1 MDEEGSN
8 WQDRCERY
16 FTSLTDSDKQRQR
29 DKKLKDKM
37 DEDCWKKLTEK
48 TDKSKRKK
56 KVQYWFRA
64 LDIHGLHFAG
74 SVRNSL
80 ECVVWVLL
88 TIIACGAL
96 SFLLYLTV
104 NGYLNQNNYLE
115 LKMSSMT
122 YKNHPPT
129 FVTVCNLNLFR
140 KSSLLANQGRFSK
153 LVNIN
158 SGVFSPQ
165 PVTSTEQLMKNSDIW
180 SILKNSGVLSY
191 ASQLDQDF
199 LPYSGMITSDDWG
212 SLYGA
217 SMKYGF
223 GVWTEAVRPTLSE
236 LKLLGHKQSDMIVEC
251 FTGTGGLCQLSVTE
265 DTRTNLGNCA
275 TFNVSDNIDKIAL
288 ILNSE
293 PSESIPVLTA
303 NHGLSV
309 QVYSTDSYY
318 RKHKQH
324 IVSPGKHLIIEN
336 KKVTSITREK
346 DCFESTGSSNK
357 QCEENCKDSLTFK
370 YCQCHTDGTQ
380 NTQCRVNDKFEYVCS
395 RIVEKLFYMELLNC
409 KCKPECREIRYETAS
424 STIPWPSSQHLEH
437 LESLLQHKNFNKSAI
452 TSSLS
457 YVTINLEP
465 EVFEELKEEQVIT
478 LLDLL
483 SRVGGLSAFV
493 VGISILSVFQ
503 CFWLLIK
510 LCFHAVIS
518 RRSDSG
524 GEIENLANSDITSIT
539 WQAYKDKNN
548 QQPRQPRF
556 AFQQDFG
563 NGLQRNGSR
572 RSYLEPIEEERKRD
586 YTGADLN
593 RDQVLE
599 DQLFSHPWERTGH
612 RRPYSTVI
620 NSNRTTGGEFPLF
633 NYVDNRSNSPLPRCS
648 TPDNSDYRSTARLVP
663 ADGDVTLYPPKHK
676 MMSPGDAIK
685 SFGSSSSKYQYS
697 GPFYL

>member
-1 MDEEGSN
+1 MDDEGSN

-140 KSSLLANQGRFSK
+140 KSSLLANQGRLSK

-251 FTGTGGLCQLSVTE
+251 FTGTGGLCQL
-265 DTRTNLGNCA
+265 R
-275 TFNVSDNIDKIAL
+275 
-288 ILNSE
+288 
-293 PSESIPVLTA
+293 
-303 NHGLSV
+303 
-309 QVYSTDSYY
+309 
-318 RKHKQH
+318 
-324 IVSPGKHLIIEN
+324 
-336 KKVTSITREK
+336 
-346 DCFESTGSSNK
+346 
-357 QCEENCKDSLTFK
+357 
-370 YCQCHTDGTQ
+370 
-380 NTQCRVNDKFEYVCS
+380 
-395 RIVEKLFYMELLNC
+395 
-409 KCKPECREIRYETAS
+409 
-424 STIPWPSSQHLEH
+424 
-437 LESLLQHKNFNKSAI
+437 
-452 TSSLS
+452 
-457 YVTINLEP
+457 
-465 EVFEELKEEQVIT
+465 
-478 LLDLL
+478 
-483 SRVGGLSAFV
+483 
-493 VGISILSVFQ
+493 
-503 CFWLLIK
+503 
-510 LCFHAVIS
+510 
-518 RRSDSG
+518 
-524 GEIENLANSDITSIT
+524 
-539 WQAYKDKNN
+539 
-548 QQPRQPRF
+548 
-556 AFQQDFG
+556 
-563 NGLQRNGSR
+563 
-572 RSYLEPIEEERKRD
+572 
-586 YTGADLN
+586 
-593 RDQVLE
+593 
-599 DQLFSHPWERTGH
+599 
-612 RRPYSTVI
+612 
-620 NSNRTTGGEFPLF
+620 
-633 NYVDNRSNSPLPRCS
+633 
-648 TPDNSDYRSTARLVP
+648 
-663 ADGDVTLYPPKHK
+663 
-676 MMSPGDAIK
+676 
-685 SFGSSSSKYQYS
+685 
-697 GPFYL
+697 